1 MFYALGPIERMKQG
15 PVTLMTRDTPMRHY
29 GFLANCCRKR
39 KLACVRLRWRGMTH
53 PDRGKTRA
61 GNQERWN

>member
-1 MFYALGPIERMKQG
+1 
-15 PVTLMTRDTPMRHY
+15 MRHY
-29 GFLANCCRKR
+29 GFLANRCRKR

-53 PDRGKTRA
+53 PDRGKTRT